1 MKPIGENN
9 YISVRQFTILVF
21 LYSVGT
27 AVLVIPSGLAEEV
40 KQDAWIAALISIG
53 ISLLLVKLYVVVGQL
68 HAGYTLIQLNEK
80 LLGKWVGRA
89 ASIGFVLITLI
100 TAAELL
106 YYMGNFMT
114 TQILPETPMQAT
126 NIIFALIVI
135 MGVRLGLEVLSRSAE
150 ILFSCFLFL
159 TFILLFCAAPEIN
172 VHYIQPVL
180 ETGMKPLIRATL
192 LFTSI
197 FSLPAVVFLMIY
209 PSSTSDTRKA
219 ARGFYIGMILAG
231 LVLTIIIACTILVLG
246 AETTARQ
253 VYPSYTL
260 AKRIIVGTF
269 IQHIEVI
276 VAVMWFITIYF
287 KMSIYFYAAC
297 LGLSQ
302 TLGLSHYRKLIIPL
316 GILMVVLSL
325 ILHPNTL
332 HYVDYNKTTWLPF
345 IATFGLVLPIALLCA
360 WAFRKHRSESAANHP
375 QEGE

>member
-27 AVLVIPSGLAEEV
+27 AILVIPSGLAEEV

-53 ISLLLVKLYVVVGQL
+53 IGLLLVKLYLAVGQL

-89 ASIGFVLITLI
+89 ASIGFVIFTLI

-106 YYMGNFMT
+106 YYMGSFMT
-114 TQILPETPMQAT
+114 TQILPSTPMEAT
-126 NIIFALIVI
+126 NIIFAIIVI

-150 ILFSCFLFL
+150 ILFACFLFL
-159 TFILLFCAAPEIN
+159 MFILLFCAAPDIK

-180 ETGMKPLIRATL
+180 ETGMKPLMRATL
-192 LFTSI
+192 LFTCI

-209 PSSTSDTRKA
+209 PSSTNDTRKA
-219 ARGFYIGMILAG
+219 AKGFYIGVILAG
-231 LVLTIIIACTILVLG
+231 TVLTLIIACTILVLG

-253 VYPSYTL
+253 LYPSYTL
-260 AKRIIVGTF
+260 AKRIMLGSF
-269 IQHIEVI
+269 IQHVEVV
-276 VAVMWFITIYF
+276 VAIMWFITIYF
-287 KMSIYFYAAC
+287 KMSLYFYAAC

-302 TLGLSHYRKLIIPL
+302 TFRLANYRTVVIPL

-325 ILHPNTL
+325 IVHPNTV
-332 HYVDYNKTTWLPF
+332 HYINYNKTTWIPF
-345 IATFGLVLPIALLCA
+345 VATFGLVLPITLLCA
-360 WAFRKHRSESAANHP
+360 SAFRQQRSQSAANHP